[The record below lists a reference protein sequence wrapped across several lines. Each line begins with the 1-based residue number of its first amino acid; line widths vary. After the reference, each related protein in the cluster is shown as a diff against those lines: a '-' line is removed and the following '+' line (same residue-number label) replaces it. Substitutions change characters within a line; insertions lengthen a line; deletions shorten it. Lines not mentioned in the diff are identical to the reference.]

1 MIVMILIM
9 IIVVPVLEYAPDN
22 NGRDFASTMLQ
33 AFNTHPLVGA
43 AAQQT
48 VLNTFVSNFKHD
60 YNNRYVCFLSITP
73 MTLPDP
79 YINYYS
85 YIKGLRPISRQDVT
99 RYNVIEGT
107 PYITEVVFSLVDLV
121 RETAQLSIVMTIFVA
136 IVLIGGSLVLTA
148 DAQRYLLLLKTLC
161 FFICSLKCRPIGLAP
176 AISGLLRLLS
186 INILYF

>member
-1 MIVMILIM
+1 MILIM